1 VHLYTVVS
9 GETGSQFF
17 DTFDTPGGKE
27 KISPT
32 FCEGVRTSFS
42 DAS

>member
-1 VHLYTVVS
+1 HLYTMVF
-9 GETGSQFF
+9 GETGGHLFN
-17 DTFDTPGGKE
+17 TFDTPGGKE
-27 KISPT
+27 KVSPT